1 MLNWMSDEANHR
13 RKMRQMLSTDRWLGL
28 DALPRAER
36 APQWAEDSSEAP
48 AEPVVGSPAGAPAGP
63 RDHAAAAEPSP
74 HPAEAYAMPP
84 DDMTREQKIEALDAL
99 KGEVEAYFQENWPRD
114 GWQNVAFG
122 EGDPEADLMF
132 IGEGPGAEEDKQGR
146 PFVGRAGQLLDKQI
160 GAMGLKREQVFIAN
174 IAKVRPPGNR
184 VPTPEE
190 AEKQMPYLLRQI
202 EIIHPK
208 VLVCLGATA
217 CKYLLENRRF
227 AITRERGKWRTFHGI
242 DLMPT
247 FHPAYLLRAYSPEN
261 RRKVWEDLQAVME
274 KLGLPLPEQ
283 K

>member
-1 MLNWMSDEANHR
+1 MSDEAAIR

-28 DALPRAER
+28 DALPRAEQP
-36 APQWAEDSSEAP
+36 PQWADAP
-48 AEPVVGSPAGAPAGP
+48 AEPAASQPVPPSAPPADPTEPTAAPEFIP
-63 RDHAAAAEPSP
+63 N
-74 HPAEAYAMPP
+74 PAEAYAMPP
-84 DDMTREQKIEALDAL
+84 DDMTREQKVEALDTL
-99 KGEVEAYFQENWPRD
+99 KQEAEAYFQQNWPRD

-190 AEKQMPYLLRQI
+190 AEQQMPYLIRQI

-208 VLVCLGATA
+208 VIVCLGATA
-217 CKYLLENRRF
+217 CKYLLDNRRF

-261 RRKVWEDLQAVME
+261 RRKVWEDLQAVMQ